1 MNPEMDQPGDRRE
14 FLRTGLRAAAL
25 AGLAFAG
32 VFLSW
37 KSSSR
42 PGGAASCT
50 AAQPCG
56 ACPKLAR
63 CKAPEALEARRA
75 DREMGP

>member
-1 MNPEMDQPGDRRE
+1 MNPEMNQPGDRRE

-32 VFLSW
+32 VFLGW

-42 PGGAASCT
+42 PGDDASCP
-50 AAQPCG
+50 AARPCG
-56 ACPKLAR
+56 GCPKLAG
-63 CKAPEALEARRA
+63 CKAPAAAEARRTV
-75 DREMGP
+75 REMEP

>member
-1 MNPEMDQPGDRRE
+1 MNPKMNQPGDRRE

-32 VFLSW
+32 VFLAW

-42 PGGAASCT
+42 PGETASCP
-50 AAQPCG
+50 AAQACG
-56 ACPKLAR
+56 GCPKLAW
-63 CKAPEALEARRA
+63 CKAPEALEARRT

>member
-1 MNPEMDQPGDRRE
+1 MNSQTVPPRDRRE

-32 VFLSW
+32 VFLGW

-42 PGGAASCT
+42 PDDDFTCRGAR
-50 AAQPCG
+50 PCG
-56 ACPKLAR
+56 ECPELTR
-63 CKAPEALEARRA
+63 CPEPAADAARRS
-75 DREMGP
+75 DRGIRP